1 MSEDV
6 PLAPLPLGPSHY
18 YGDTVRILFV
28 VAAVLLLASQFIGS
42 PFLTPI
48 AALVLAV
55 VLVIMAGLT
64 NPVQIWVQWANV
76 ILSGICLF
84 LFGSMSLTRY
94 KETGDIFGGNFIIL
108 LLTVVFIL
116 ALYLA
121 TRTLRGVLM
130 RDAPIIR

>member
-6 PLAPLPLGPSHY
+6 PLPPPHFGPSHY

-28 VAAVLLLASQFIGS
+28 IAAVLLLASQFVGS

-64 NPVQIWVQWANV
+64 NPVQTWVQWANV
-76 ILSGICLF
+76 ILSALCLF
-84 LFGSMSLTRY
+84 LFGSMALTRY
-94 KETGDIFGGNFIIL
+94 KETGDIFGENFIIL
-108 LLTVVFIL
+108 LLTVVFIIG
-116 ALYLA
+116 LYLA

>member
-6 PLAPLPLGPSHY
+6 PLAPAHFGPSHY

-28 VAAVLLLASQFIGS
+28 IAAVLLLASQFVGS

-64 NPVQIWVQWANV
+64 NPVQTWVQWANV
-76 ILSGICLF
+76 ILSAICLF
-84 LFGSMSLTRY
+84 LFGSMALTRY
-94 KETGDIFGGNFIIL
+94 KETGDIFGENFIIL
-108 LLTVVFIL
+108 LLTVVFIIG
-116 ALYLA
+116 LYLA